1 MINTSIREE
10 REGSCVSFVGDCLD
24 ISFLFLQIKLIMS
37 IITES
42 TESTQTYIEE
52 RINDTTNAV
61 DTHNQTLVIVLTVTL
76 STLAVIAIIITAI
89 IIHRRRYS
97 STLHLK
103 KLRNSS
109 RLQQIVVNL
118 SPTLIRLQY
127 D

>member
-52 RINDTTNAV
+52 RIDDTTNAV

>member
-37 IITES
+37 ITTES

>member
-37 IITES
+37 ITTES

-52 RINDTTNAV
+52 RIDDTKNAV

-97 STLHLK
+97 STFHLK

>member
-10 REGSCVSFVGDCLD
+10 REGSCVSFVRDCLD

-37 IITES
+37 ITTES

-52 RINDTTNAV
+52 RIDDTKNAV

-97 STLHLK
+97 STVHLK